1 MRPTGS
7 GRINWLSDPKLQ
19 RQSGRAL
26 RSRDCE
32 GIMVRFF
39 ASAGGRVKR
48 SLVPSMWIV
57 LSCLGCTGA
66 YGNENPFDGVW
77 DTVLSCS
84 NSSGALGYSFEF
96 DSIVK
101 NSTLHGEKGAKD
113 QSGWLQID
121 GNISPD
127 GSVSLYVKGRVGAA
141 RFAVGQR
148 PAGTEYGYH
157 VDAKL
162 TTTSGTGH
170 RVEGRPCTVVFT
182 KRS

>member
-1 MRPTGS
+1 MKKF
-7 GRINWLSDPKLQ
+7 I
-19 RQSGRAL
+19 A
-26 RSRDCE
+26 
-32 GIMVRFF
+32 
-39 ASAGGRVKR
+39 
-48 SLVPSMWIV
+48 PSVWIV
-57 LSCLGCTGA
+57 ISSLGCALA

-84 NSSGALGYSFEF
+84 NSNGALGYSIDF

-101 NSTLHGEKGAKD
+101 KNTLHGEKGTKD
-113 QSGWLQID
+113 QPGWLQID
-121 GNISPD
+121 GTLSAD
-127 GSVSLYVKGRVGAA
+127 GTATLYVKGLVGAA
-141 RFAVGQR
+141 PFAVGQR
-148 PAGTEYGYH
+148 PAGTEYAYH